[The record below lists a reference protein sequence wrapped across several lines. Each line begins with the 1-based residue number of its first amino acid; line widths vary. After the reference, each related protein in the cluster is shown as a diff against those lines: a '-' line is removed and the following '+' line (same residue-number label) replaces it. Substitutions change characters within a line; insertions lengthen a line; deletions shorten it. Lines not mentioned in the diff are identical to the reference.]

1 MMPDSNTGLKVWLSR
16 LVSYAKAVEFG
27 KLSRRMVGLVLLRL
41 VAMLA
46 TFVGSV
52 WALRCLGAEQAG
64 VSGFVLAVAQQAVLI
79 SAILPN
85 NFLVREVKHRH
96 SRSLVIQSILL
107 QRLAF
112 SLVIT
117 LFGGVALAIARPEGS
132 WFLAYLFAC
141 PLVVLLAV
149 RCQWYLQAVEDQLSL
164 YRNQCYGAVL
174 AMVLYFAFF
183 RPGTPAY
190 YEVLVAL
197 MSAGLVSWLN
207 FRIIRPSITEAFDL
221 SGAISYLKTAMVR
234 ARWLYI
240 TSLFIY
246 FYVSFQVPLVGL
258 LLDVKSMGIYRA
270 AFLAVSA
277 VHAFSLI
284 VPLVLYPRFIEWHRL
299 GERIL
304 WRRQIAIFLALMVLG
319 LFVCALAA
327 IVSPV
332 LFPMVFGEEYAGA
345 TWPFVIL
352 LLSKLMVVL
361 NGIFAYG
368 LWAQRADKSM
378 FWITSVAAVTS
389 IVLSIWLVPQYGV
402 VAAAIV
408 AVIAEV
414 IVLVLTAV
422 ESRRRLNNVKIL

>member
-1 MMPDSNTGLKVWLSR
+1 
-16 LVSYAKAVEFG
+16 
-27 KLSRRMVGLVLLRL
+27 
-41 VAMLA
+41 
-46 TFVGSV
+46 
-52 WALRCLGAEQAG
+52 
-64 VSGFVLAVAQQAVLI
+64 
-79 SAILPN
+79 
-85 NFLVREVKHRH
+85 
-96 SRSLVIQSILL
+96 
-107 QRLAF
+107 
-112 SLVIT
+112 
-117 LFGGVALAIARPEGS
+117 
-132 WFLAYLFAC
+132 
-141 PLVVLLAV
+141 
-149 RCQWYLQAVEDQLSL
+149 
-164 YRNQCYGAVL
+164 
-174 AMVLYFAFF
+174 
-183 RPGTPAY
+183 
-190 YEVLVAL
+190 
-197 MSAGLVSWLN
+197 
-207 FRIIRPSITEAFDL
+207 
-221 SGAISYLKTAMVR
+221 
-234 ARWLYI
+234 
-240 TSLFIY
+240 
-246 FYVSFQVPLVGL
+246 
-258 LLDVKSMGIYRA
+258 MGIYRA